1 METPSILKRLS
12 ISFVP
17 ARSLSGRCDVC
28 KECKQAA
35 IDKHHGG
42 CLMQC
47 LACCARLVI
56 SARPSK
62 RFQEA
67 MLAAIAMQKGAP
79 TRAQILEHIKGLKN
93 D

>member
-1 METPSILKRLS
+1 M
-12 ISFVP
+12 
-17 ARSLSGRCDVC
+17 C

-42 CLMQC
+42 GLMQC

-56 SARPSK
+56 SARPNK

-79 TRAQILEHIKGLKN
+79 ERAQILEYIKGVRN
-93 D
+93 E

>member
-1 METPSILKRLS
+1 
-12 ISFVP
+12 
-17 ARSLSGRCDVC
+17 
-28 KECKQAA
+28 
-35 IDKHHGG
+35 
-42 CLMQC
+42 MQC

-56 SARPSK
+56 SARPNK

-79 TRAQILEHIKGLKN
+79 TRAQILEYIKGKSS